1 MSDKSNENEEY
12 FDQEKDGNLMVFTR
26 PNDDFNIEF
35 EDKSHDKDIFDN
47 AVF

>member
-26 PNDDFNIEF
+26 PNVDFDLDF
-35 EDKSHDKDIFDN
+35 EDSNNDKDIFD
-47 AVF
+47 